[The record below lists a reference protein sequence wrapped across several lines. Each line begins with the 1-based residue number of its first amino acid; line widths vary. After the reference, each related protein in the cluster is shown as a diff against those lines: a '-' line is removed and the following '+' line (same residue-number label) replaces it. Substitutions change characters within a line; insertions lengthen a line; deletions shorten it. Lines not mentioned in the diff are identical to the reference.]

1 MRSRALIWLAAII
14 VLSSL
19 QTSRA
24 FADVST
30 FTLAKDPAYVTI
42 SGGYFDYVRG
52 NDTGAEISLEYRSD
66 YELGWFKPF
75 AHGAYVTN
83 GMTFLGAGLLLD
95 LQVGDN
101 WIVQPSFA
109 PTWWRDK
116 SGQFDLDLGSALEF
130 RSRLEVAYRFE
141 NKFRLGVSITHTS
154 NASTGDTNP
163 GTEAV
168 MLNVSVPTSMF
179 ALP

>member
-1 MRSRALIWLAAII
+1 MRSRARVWFAVVTVITFFLMP
-14 VLSSL
+14 
-19 QTSRA
+19 RA
-24 FADVST
+24 WADEGMFA
-30 FTLAKDPAYVTI
+30 LAKDPAYVTV
-42 SGGYFDYVRG
+42 SGGYFDYIRG
-52 NDTGAEISLEYRSD
+52 NDAGAEFSLEYRPD

-75 AHGAYVTN
+75 AHAAYVSN

-101 WIVQPSFA
+101 WIIQPSFA
-109 PTWWRDK
+109 PTWWRGK
-116 SGQFDLDLGSALEF
+116 SGQFDLDLGSAVEF

-141 NKFRLGVSITHTS
+141 NKSRLGVSITHTS
-154 NASTGDTNP
+154 NGGFEDTNP

>member
-1 MRSRALIWLAAII
+1 MTLLSMPRAWADE
-14 VLSSL
+14 SM
-19 QTSRA
+19 
-24 FADVST
+24 FA
-30 FTLAKDPAYVTI
+30 LAKDPAYVTV
-42 SGGYFDYVRG
+42 SGGYFDYIRG

-75 AHGAYVTN
+75 AHAAYVSN

-95 LQVGDN
+95 LQIGDN

-109 PTWWRDK
+109 PTWWRGK

-141 NKFRLGVSITHTS
+141 NKSRLGVSITHTS
-154 NASTGDTNP
+154 NGGFEDTNP

-179 ALP
+179 VRP

>member
-1 MRSRALIWLAAII
+1 MRSQVLIWLTAII
-14 VLSSL
+14 IFSSL
-19 QTSRA
+19 PVQRA
-24 FADVST
+24 WADESMFA
-30 FTLAKDPAYVTI
+30 LAKDPAYVTV
-42 SGGYFDYVRG
+42 SGGYFDFVRG

-66 YELGWFKPF
+66 FKLGWFKPF
-75 AHGAYVTN
+75 AHAAYVTN

-109 PTWWRDK
+109 PTWWRGK
-116 SGQFDLDLGSALEF
+116 SEQFDLDLGSALEF

-141 NKFRLGVSITHTS
+141 NKSRMGLSITHTS
-154 NASTGDTNP
+154 NGGFADANP

-179 ALP
+179 VLP

>member
-1 MRSRALIWLAAII
+1 LRSQVLIWLTAII
-14 VLSSL
+14 IFSSL
-19 QTSRA
+19 PVQRA
-24 FADVST
+24 WADESMFA
-30 FTLAKDPAYVTI
+30 LAKDPAYVTV
-42 SGGYFDYVRG
+42 SGGYFDFVRG

-66 YELGWFKPF
+66 FKLGWFKPF
-75 AHGAYVTN
+75 AHAAYVTN

-109 PTWWRDK
+109 PTWWRGK
-116 SGQFDLDLGSALEF
+116 SEQFDLDLGSALEF

-141 NKFRLGVSITHTS
+141 NKSRMGLSITHTS
-154 NASTGDTNP
+154 NGGFADANP

-179 ALP
+179 VLP

>member
-1 MRSRALIWLAAII
+1 
-14 VLSSL
+14 
-19 QTSRA
+19 
-24 FADVST
+24 
-30 FTLAKDPAYVTI
+30 
-42 SGGYFDYVRG
+42 
-52 NDTGAEISLEYRSD
+52 
-66 YELGWFKPF
+66 
-75 AHGAYVTN
+75 
-83 GMTFLGAGLLLD
+83 MTFLGAGLLLD

-179 ALP
+179 VLP